1 MAIAPVP
8 LGREQI
14 YDYYRPSTCGH
25 TTIHGIDALW
35 CLPRGSGKKKKKK
48 KISMEWLWFFPI
60 VSLPVTAAVASA
72 SQMRHVQEGNKG
84 YEQQQ

>member
-1 MAIAPVP
+1 MPFGVCPEAAAT
-8 LGREQI
+8 R
-14 YDYYRPSTCGH
+14 RRRRRRSN
-25 TTIHGIDALW
+25 
-35 CLPRGSGKKKKKK
+35 
-48 KISMEWLWFFPI
+48 SMEWLWFFPI